1 MFAIGWPRVLAS
13 AAAGADDPAVALE
26 HDARSGATALVTP
39 TSVEIWSC
47 GRDRRCVGRHA
58 RSPEA
63 VLEEGAYLAAK
74 WRDGRSTLAVIA
86 EGGRVHLFDLIFA
99 DAPQAPPGARARR
112 CELRRRAILRV
123 GSPPTPKKRPPP
135 AASGVSPS
143 AFAASLSAP
152 PLSPVKEDAAAA
164 NDGTCVSVAG
174 DADVLILGTSTGH
187 LVQCAWDWDGVAP
200 GRGLISR
207 TDRLAPA
214 GAIVHLDFASP
225 LGLLVAVVASGRC
238 AALLAANHA
247 LERRAAASAGS
258 VPVLAERLDRHAWLP
273 GVEDAVLARVA
284 PDVGGARRIAVGTRS
299 GEVRLYAMR
308 DDGGEGD
315 GGSGDGGFGDGGSG
329 DGGSGRSGD
338 GGSGDGSGV
347 HVSASGVHVSPSG
360 ARVSTSGVR
369 VSASVVVPVPVFASV
384 GTLGVA
390 DWGYAPSDTGP
401 VSDARWTRDGGAI
414 AVGWRRRGLAVWT
427 PSGCRV
433 MCTLRRGGG
442 VGG

>member
-99 DAPQAPPGARARR
+99 DAPQAPPARG
-112 CELRRRAILRV
+112 RV
-123 GSPPTPKKRPPP
+123 GASFDAAPSSAWVPPRPPRSVPP

-238 AALLAANHA
+238 AALP
-247 LERRAAASAGS
+247 RREPRARASRRRIRWKRPRPRG
-258 VPVLAERLDRHAWLP
+258 ERLDRHAWLP
-273 GVEDAVLARVA
+273 GVEDAVLARA
-284 PDVGGARRIAVGTRS
+284 SRRTLAARDASRWGREAERCGCTRCETTEGKGTEDPGTEDS
-299 GEVRLYAMR
+299 GTE
-308 DDGGEGD
+308 DPGTEDPGD
-315 GGSGDGGFGDGGSG
+315 PGTEDPGTDPASTSPPPA
-329 DGGSGRSGD
+329 STSPPPVPA
-338 GGSGDGSGV
+338 SPPPA
-347 HVSASGVHVSPSG
+347 SASPPLSSSPSPYSRRW
-360 ARVSTSGVR
+360 ARSAWRIGDTRR
-369 VSASVVVPVPVFASV
+369 VIP
-384 GTLGVA
+384 
-390 DWGYAPSDTGP
+390 GP
-401 VSDARWTRDGGAI
+401 
-414 AVGWRRRGLAVWT
+414 
-427 PSGCRV
+427 
-433 MCTLRRGGG
+433 
-442 VGG
+442 

>member
-1 MFAIGWPRVLAS
+1 M
-13 AAAGADDPAVALE
+13 
-26 HDARSGATALVTP
+26 
-39 TSVEIWSC
+39 
-47 GRDRRCVGRHA
+47 
-58 RSPEA
+58 
-63 VLEEGAYLAAK
+63 
-74 WRDGRSTLAVIA
+74 
-86 EGGRVHLFDLIFA
+86 
-99 DAPQAPPGARARR
+99 
-112 CELRRRAILRV
+112 
-123 GSPPTPKKRPPP
+123 
-135 AASGVSPS
+135 SPS

-238 AALLAANHA
+238 AALVAANHL

-284 PDVGGARRIAVGTRS
+284 PDFGGARRIAVGTRS

-308 DDGGEGD
+308 TTEGR
-315 GGSGDGGFGDGGSG
+315 GRGSGDGG
-329 DGGSGRSGD
+329 SGD

-347 HVSASGVHVSPSG
+347 RVSASGVHVSPSG

-369 VSASVVVPVPVFASV
+369 ASPRIRVSTSGVRVSASVVVPVPVPVFASV

-427 PSGCRV
+427 PSS
-433 MCTLRRGGG
+433 G
-442 VGG
+442 VA